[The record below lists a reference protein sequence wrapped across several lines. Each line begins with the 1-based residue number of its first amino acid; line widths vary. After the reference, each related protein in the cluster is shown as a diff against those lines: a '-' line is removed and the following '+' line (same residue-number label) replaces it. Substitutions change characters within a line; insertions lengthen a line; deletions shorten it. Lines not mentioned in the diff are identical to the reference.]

1 MAFPHIYES
10 LKGMIQKNFR
20 ATTLDPSTTR
30 VLDTLLIRLSNSLPV
45 KESILHVIIPTLFWI
60 QHQEILLNK
69 LRQICIESIETIC
82 FFQGSCYNPILL
94 EAIVMSKALNSK
106 KLFSTFLAYCQE
118 VELLPIVQISPGG
131 LFRTQ
136 HQRERHIQLEGGGL
150 IQNPIF
156 FGRGII

>member
-10 LKGMIQKNFR
+10 LKGVIQKNFR
-20 ATTLDPSTTR
+20 ATTLDPSTIR
-30 VLDTLLIRLSNSLPV
+30 VLDTLLICLSNSLKFLPV

-106 KLFSTFLAYCQE
+106 LLFSTFLAYCQE
-118 VELLPIVQISPGG
+118 VELLPIIQISPGD

-136 HQRERHIQLEGGGL
+136 H
-150 IQNPIF
+150 
-156 FGRGII
+156 